1 METGYIV
8 LSILALIIVLL
19 FLGIKTVAQGH
30 EYTVERFGKYTRT
43 LRPGLNFITP
53 VIERIGAKINMMEQ
67 VLDVP
72 EQSVISQDNA
82 TVTIDA
88 VCFYQVVNAPQATYE
103 VNDLERA
110 MQNLLMTN
118 MRTVLGAM
126 DLDEM
131 LSKRDSINARILGIV
146 DEATNPWGIK
156 VTRIEIKDILP
167 PRDLVDAMARQMKAE
182 RLKRAQI
189 LEAEGEKQAAIL
201 IAEGQKES
209 EIRKAEG
216 ERQAAFLEAEARE
229 RAAEAESKATAM
241 VSRAIADG
249 DIQAINYFVS
259 QKYIEAL
266 SKIGVADSSKLVLM
280 PLEASSVIGS
290 IGGIA
295 ELAKTAGIKTP

>member
-1 METGYIV
+1 MEYVVLAIV
-8 LSILALIIVLL
+8 GFIIVLL
-19 FLGIKTVAQGH
+19 FLGIQTVTQGH
-30 EYTVERFGKYTRT
+30 EFTIERFGKFTRT

-53 VIERIGAKINMMEQ
+53 IIEKVGAKINMMEQ

-72 EQSVISQDNA
+72 EQSVISKDNA
-82 TVTIDA
+82 SVTIDA
-88 VCFYQVVNAPQATYE
+88 VCFYQVVDAPQATYE

-118 MRTVLGAM
+118 LRTVLGGM

-131 LSKRDSINARILGIV
+131 LSKRDSINANLLSIV

-167 PRDLVDAMARQMKAE
+167 PRDLVDAMAKQMKAE

-189 LEAEGEKQAAIL
+189 LDAEGEKQSAIL
-201 IAEGQKES
+201 VAEGQKES
-209 EIRKAEG
+209 AIRQAEG
-216 ERQAAFLEAEARE
+216 LRQAAFLEAEARE
-229 RAAEAESKATAM
+229 RQAEAESKATEV
-241 VSRAIADG
+241 VSAAIANG

-266 SKIGVADSSKLVLM
+266 TKIGTAENSKLVLM

-290 IGGIA
+290 IAGIA
-295 ELAKTAGIKTP
+295 ELAKSAGMKTS